1 MKKYCI
7 RISKYN
13 PKYRN
18 EVGDYILNEWSSIS
32 DIWEHNVDWNE
43 YRKVE
48 WAYVKFIVDLLKMFD
63 CSHLEICGLENN
75 FKWNEFEKFRISGMW
90 IKSEELFQDIIIDGK
105 RELNIE
111 DINIFIKF
119 LLREM
124 LWWLLVSES
133 IEIRVGYDFYMYIL
147 TSDESIEKYLLNN
160 QTKSLFIESI
170 DPEFIATN

>member
-1 MKKYCI
+1 
-7 RISKYN
+7 
-13 PKYRN
+13 
-18 EVGDYILNEWSSIS
+18 
-32 DIWEHNVDWNE
+32 
-43 YRKVE
+43 
-48 WAYVKFIVDLLKMFD
+48 
-63 CSHLEICGLENN
+63 
-75 FKWNEFEKFRISGMW
+75 MW